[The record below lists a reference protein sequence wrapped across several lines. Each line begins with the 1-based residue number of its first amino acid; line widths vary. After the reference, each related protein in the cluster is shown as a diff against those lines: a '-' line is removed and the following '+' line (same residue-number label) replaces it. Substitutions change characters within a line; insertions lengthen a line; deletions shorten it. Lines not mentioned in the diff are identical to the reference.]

1 MVNRTEPVT
10 KSLEN
15 TSQIL
20 TKAKTESSIKNN
32 KALGNLNN
40 KLLKGMND
48 RGILASYVMSPLSE
62 TTNPKNITQFK
73 LVEDSS
79 SNRVNDL
86 LLHNSIP
93 IILHDNSLTFRDTNK
108 QFELKGDSLKI
119 KTNKN

>member
-32 KALGNLNN
+32 KALENLNN

-62 TTNPKNITQFK
+62 TTNPENITQFK

-93 IILHDNSLTFRDTNK
+93 ITLHDNSLTFRDTNK
-108 QFELKGDSLKI
+108 QFELKGDSLKM